1 MSEFWEKVKWVCNFG
16 REKPYE
22 SGLLNL
28 NCDKAFFDLDWH
40 SVLSF
45 KETIRYT
52 IEWYKSFYEDNL
64 NIQSMSLNQID
75 NYIALANKQDL
86 SWAK

>member
-1 MSEFWEKVKWVCNFG
+1 MGEYWEKVRWVSNVEE
-16 REKPYE
+16 RKPYE

-28 NCDKAFFDLDWH
+28 NCDKAFFDLNWH

-75 NYIALANKQDL
+75 NYVASAE
-86 SWAK
+86 AT